1 MKKYIAYSI
10 LMASAALSSCSGSFL
25 EQNPP
30 LYVEPDEIYD
40 NPQRIEAALLGIYSS
55 IKNTAAESFL
65 GGKTYMVF
73 DNRGEDIMNVDENII
88 TLYNTYTFKVN
99 PTDTENTT
107 TWNNAYSV
115 INKANIFLN
124 HLEEAKELVG
134 DKYEQYKA
142 EALFLRA
149 LTYYYLNNLYSMPYV
164 IDQNAKSVPLRL
176 MPETS
181 QANNG
186 KERATVSAVYNQILE
201 DLKGMDNLQVKSKAN
216 EENVTRA
223 TQAAAN
229 MLKMRVY
236 MSMQNWEEAIK
247 AGEKIAGYE
256 LTVKFADLFSTP
268 YYTDETIFSLPMS
281 DTNKPNSQQGLGE
294 YYNSSSY
301 TLVVDMENGIFA
313 KEGYDIES
321 DMRHNLLLKEVNEG
335 TTRVRL
341 MKFVDSARGLDWV
354 PVFRYAETLLNL
366 AECYANEGPL
376 KNETKARELLK
387 QVRRRSLSDSN
398 DTFLGDAKINALTG
412 NELLQAI
419 YNERRIEFIGEGMRG
434 IDILRR
440 GESFIRGEKKV
451 TPESSGYIWPIS
463 QSEQLMNPDLNK

>member
-1 MKKYIAYSI
+1 
-10 LMASAALSSCSGSFL
+10 MASAALSSCSSSFL

-30 LYVEPDEIYD
+30 LYVEPEEIYN
-40 NPQRIEAALLGIYSS
+40 NPQRVEAALLGLYSS
-55 IKNTAAESFL
+55 IKNTQDESFL

-88 TLYNTYTFKVN
+88 TLYNTYVFKVN
-99 PTDTENTT
+99 STDTENTT
-107 TWNNAYSV
+107 TWNNAYAT
-115 INKANIFLN
+115 INKANIFLS
-124 HLEEAKELVG
+124 HLEESKDVAG

-164 IDQNAKSVPLRL
+164 LDQNAKSVPLRL
-176 MPETS
+176 EPETS

-201 DLKGMDNLQVKSKAN
+201 DLKGMDNLPVKSKAD

-236 MSMQNWEEAIK
+236 MSMGNWSDAIK
-247 AGEKIAGYE
+247 AGEKISGYQ
-256 LTVKFADLFSTP
+256 LTEKFADLFSSP

-301 TLVVDMENGIFA
+301 TLVVDMENGIFS
-313 KEGYDIES
+313 KEGYNITS
-321 DMRHNLLLKEVNEG
+321 DLRYNLLQKEVKEG

-341 MKFVDSARGLDWV
+341 MKFVDAARGLDWV

-366 AECYANEGPL
+366 AECYANEGPA
-376 KNETKARELLK
+376 KDEAKARELLK

-398 DTFLGDAKINALTG
+398 DTYFSDAEISALTG
-412 NELLQAI
+412 EALLQAI
-419 YNERRIEFIGEGMRG
+419 YNEKRIEFIGEGIRG
-434 IDILRR
+434 IDIIRR
-440 GESFIRGEKKV
+440 GENFVRGTKEI
-451 TPESSGYIWPIS
+451 TPQTSGYIWPIS